1 MFWNYLQIL
10 CLQNSAIHTDII
22 KNNRQCKS
30 FDLLKL
36 YFGSG
41 LPWGWRLWDC
51 WYHCRENSVDRV
63 FYLQI
68 IFLDCSVVWT
78 LPLIKALCS
87 YNLSRMEFRGLFFF
101 SKLISCCRGR
111 RFCAFVKDLHLL
123 YCELWLNIEKAT
135 S

>member
-1 MFWNYLQIL
+1 MFTKIQLYIPISW
-10 CLQNSAIHTDII
+10 

-41 LPWGWRLWDC
+41 LPWGWRLYEF

-68 IFLDCSVVWT
+68 NFLDCSVVRT